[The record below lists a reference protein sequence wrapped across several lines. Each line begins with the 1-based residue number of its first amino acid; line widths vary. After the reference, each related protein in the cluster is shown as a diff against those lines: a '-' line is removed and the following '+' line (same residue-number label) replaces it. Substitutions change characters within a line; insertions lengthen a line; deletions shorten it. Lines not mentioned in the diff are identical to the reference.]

1 MAIDLLPSSSSAKRQ
16 LGRVPYFSI
25 PLSAGTPSGFR
36 EWAFSPAFPE
46 GVRGTLVNGNI
57 LIDMTSEHLDT
68 HNFVKLEVTSVLY
81 SLVRSK
87 NLGLLASDGALLT
100 NEKAGLSSEPDAC
113 FVSHTSFKSG
123 KVRRVKSVSKGKAQ
137 SWEGAADWVLEVVSD
152 SSVQKDTVLLP
163 TAYYRAGIKEYW
175 LIDARKR
182 EIDFRILVWQ
192 SGGYAPQP
200 RRGGWIHSPVFNCR
214 FSLQRRMIDEYWN
227 YELRMSANPAS

>member
-1 MAIDLLPSSSSAKRQ
+1 MATDLLPSTAFDKQS
-16 LGRVPYFSI
+16 GRMPFFSI

-36 EWAFSPAFPE
+36 DWAFSSSFPQ

-81 SLVRSK
+81 ALVRSK
-87 NLGLLASDGALLT
+87 KLGLLASDGALLT
-100 NEKAGLSSEPDAC
+100 NEKVGLSSEPDAC
-113 FVSHTSFKSG
+113 FVSHASLRSG
-123 KVRRVKSVSKGKAQ
+123 KVRRVKGQAKGKGE
-137 SWEGAADWVLEVVSD
+137 SWEGATDWVLEVVSD

-163 TAYYRAGIKEYW
+163 TACHRAGINEYW

-182 EIDFRILVWQ
+182 DIDFKILVWQ
-192 SGGYAPQP
+192 PSGYVAQP
-200 RRGGWIHSPVFNCR
+200 RRGGWVHSPVFNCR

-227 YELRMSANPAS
+227 YELRTSAAAT